1 MAAWIVTYTSMPIEA
16 ETAEDAIAREGSG
29 GGHWQAYPAHVGR
42 PEMFDLD
49 VETIHGDADL
59 PVLTATLGPA
69 KVHAYQH
76 RDEDDQ
82 PLPLV
87 VVEVDVDEGTE
98 VRLYVNDHPQKPA

>member
-1 MAAWIVTYTSMPIEA
+1 MAEWIVTYTSMPIEA
-16 ETAEDAIAREGSG
+16 QTAEDAIARDCNG
-29 GGHWQAYPAHVGR
+29 GGHWQAYPLHVDR
-42 PEMFDLD
+42 PEVFDLE

-69 KVHAYQH
+69 QVHAYQH

-82 PLPLV
+82 PLPVL

-98 VRLYVNDHPQKPA
+98 VRVYVNDAPRTP